1 MRLAVSAGE
10 LMKAVE
16 MKTVEGNR
24 KQAVPAFQP
33 GDTIR
38 LQLRVPEGDKER
50 QQSFEGIV
58 IGRRG
63 GGSREM
69 VVVRRISFGI
79 GVERI
84 FPLHSPFI
92 TRIEVIRKGRVRRS
106 KLYFLRD
113 KTGKN
118 AKLKQEM
125 AGAAAAEEVIEVV
138 QETPEEAKVR
148 EDKKVAKKAKKAEKA
163 EKKKEANK

>member
-38 LQLRVPEGDKER
+38 LHLRVPEGDKER
-50 QQSFEGIV
+50 NQLFEGIV

-69 VVVRRISFGI
+69 VVVRRISFGV

-84 FPLHSPFI
+84 FPVHSPFI
-92 TRIEVIRKGRVRRS
+92 TRIEVVSKGRVRRS

-113 KTGKN
+113 KTGKQ
-118 AKLKQEM
+118 AKVKQEIGGM
-125 AGAAAAEEVIEVV
+125 KSEEEAIEVV
-138 QETPEEAKVR
+138 TETAEEATAR
-148 EDKKVAKKAKKAEKA
+148 ETKKVAKKAKKAEKKA
-163 EKKKEANK
+163 AKK

>member
-38 LQLRVPEGDKER
+38 LQLRVPEGEKER

-84 FPLHSPFI
+84 FPLHSPFV
-92 TRIEVIRKGRVRRS
+92 TRIEVVSKGRVRRS

-118 AKLKQEM
+118 AKLKQEI
-125 AGAAAAEEVIEVV
+125 GGLKAEQEVVEVV
-138 QETPEEAKVR
+138 QETPEEATAR
-148 EDKKVAKKAKKAEKA
+148 EAKKVAKKAKKAEKKA
-163 EKKKEANK
+163 AAKK

>member
-1 MRLAVSAGE
+1 
-10 LMKAVE
+10 MKAVE

-24 KQAVPAFQP
+24 KQAVPDFQP

-38 LQLRVPEGDKER
+38 LHLRVPEGDKER
-50 QQSFEGIV
+50 NQLFEGIV

-69 VVVRRISFGI
+69 VVVRRISFGV

-84 FPLHSPFI
+84 FPVHSPFI
-92 TRIEVIRKGRVRRS
+92 TRIEVVSKGRVRRS

-113 KTGKN
+113 KTGKQ
-118 AKLKQEM
+118 AKVKQEIGGM
-125 AGAAAAEEVIEVV
+125 KSEEEAIEVV
-138 QETPEEAKVR
+138 TETAEEATAR
-148 EDKKVAKKAKKAEKA
+148 ETKKVAKKAKKAEKKA
-163 EKKKEANK
+163 AKK

>member
-24 KQAVPAFQP
+24 KQAVPDFQP

-50 QQSFEGIV
+50 QQMFEGVV

-69 VVVRRISFGI
+69 VVVRRISFGV

-84 FPLHSPFI
+84 FPLHSPFV
-92 TRIEVIRKGRVRRS
+92 TRIEVIRHGRVRRS

-113 KTGKN
+113 KTGKG
-118 AKLKQEM
+118 AKLKQEI
-125 AGAAAAEEVIEVV
+125 GGTAATQEVIDVV
-138 QETPEEAKVR
+138 QETPEEATAR
-148 EDKKVAKKAKKAEKA
+148 EVKKVAKKAKKAEKKA
-163 EKKKEANK
+163 AKK

>member
-10 LMKAVE
+10 LMKSVE
-16 MKTVEGNR
+16 GMNLRKTVP
-24 KQAVPAFQP
+24 VFQP

-50 QQSFEGIV
+50 QQYFEGV
-58 IGRRG
+58 VMGRRG

-69 VVVRRISFGI
+69 VVVRKISFGI

-84 FPLHSPFI
+84 FPLHSPFV
-92 TRIEVIRKGRVRRS
+92 TKIEVTRKGRVRRS

-113 KTGKN
+113 KTGKH
-118 AKLKQEM
+118 AKLKQEFREEE
-125 AGAAAAEEVIEVV
+125 AAAPVAEEVV
-138 QETPEEAKVR
+138 QETPEEAVVR
-148 EDKKVAKKAKKAEKA
+148 EEKKKAKK
-163 EKKKEANK
+163 EKKAKAKEDKKK

>member
-84 FPLHSPFI
+84 FPLHSPFV
-92 TRIEVIRKGRVRRS
+92 TRIEVVSKGRVRRS

-113 KTGKN
+113 KTGKA
-118 AKLKQEM
+118 AKLKQEI
-125 AGAAAAEEVIEVV
+125 GGGQAEQEAVEVV
-138 QETPEEAKVR
+138 QETPEEATAR
-148 EDKKVAKKAKKAEKA
+148 EAKKVAKKAKKAEKKA
-163 EKKKEANK
+163 AKK